1 MKRWLS
7 VILCFLLAL
16 LPVLSQA
23 DTPEEIDRQVKSY
36 FTRSKTIGGAL
47 VAFKNGEI
55 IYQYYYGYQDLSNY
69 EPVTEKTYFRVAS
82 VTQLV
87 SAVGLMQLAEQG
99 LVDLD
104 GDIGEYFGYG
114 IANPYYP
121 DTPLTLR
128 QLMSH
133 TSTVSESGGYSASR
147 PVYEMLSKDVSRKGN
162 YTDNRPGSVYAY
174 SNFGAGLAG
183 AIMEAVTGE
192 SVDRYMMENVFAPL
206 DIDASYDPAQ
216 LLNPACLVD
225 LFRSDGQ
232 RYRSAWGLLRE
243 PYDHFPDP
251 ENHYKTTVGGLW
263 IRAVDLAKIGIVLC
277 GDGTVDGVQ
286 LLTPESTAL
295 MRKDQAALGASVTG
309 ESPCGLFLQ
318 RVETLVDGHTFYGQQ
333 GIISGV
339 LCNVYFEPETQFGFV
354 MLTNGCN
361 NGLNN
366 YIGVLARRQ
375 FAYAYQAFAAEAGAP
390 AP

>member
-16 LPVLSQA
+16 LPALSCA
-23 DTPEEIDRQVKSY
+23 DTLEEIDRQVKSY
-36 FTRSKTIGGAL
+36 FIRSKTIGGAL
-47 VAFKNGEI
+47 AVFKDGEI
-55 IYQYYYGYQDLSNY
+55 VYQYYYGYQDLSNY

-82 VTQLV
+82 VTKLV
-87 SAVGLMQLAEQG
+87 SAVGLMQLMEQG
-99 LVDLD
+99 LVELD
-104 GDIGEYFGYG
+104 ADIGSYFGYG

-133 TSTVSESGGYSASR
+133 TSTVSESGGYSSSR
-147 PVYEMLSKDVSRKGN
+147 TVYEMLSRDVSRKGN
-162 YTDNRPGSVYAY
+162 FTDDRPGSVYAY

-183 AIMEAVTGE
+183 AVMEAVTGK
-192 SVDRYMMENVFAPL
+192 SVDQYMTENVFEPL
-206 DIDASYDPAQ
+206 DIDASYDPTR
-216 LLNPACLVD
+216 LLNPASLVD
-225 LFRSDGQ
+225 LFRSDGE
-232 RYRSAWGLLRE
+232 RYRSAWGLLRDE
-243 PYDHFPDP
+243 YDDFPDP
-251 ENHYKTTVGGLW
+251 ENHYNTTVGSLW
-263 IRAVDLAKIGIVLC
+263 IRAADLAKIGIALC

-286 LLTPESTAL
+286 LLTPESVAL
-295 MRKDQAALGASVTG
+295 MREDQAALGASVTG
-309 ESPCGLFLQ
+309 KSPYGLFLQ
-318 RVETLVDGHTFYGQQ
+318 RVESLVDGHTFYGQQ
-333 GIISGV
+333 GIVSGV
-339 LCNVYFEPETQFGFV
+339 LCNIYFEPETQFGFV

-375 FAYAYQAFAAEAGAP
+375 FAYAYQTFAAEAP